1 MFFSCRCAGATQ
13 ILPCGS
19 LRIAS
24 PPEADGVQTV
34 ERFHHCPGL
43 SGGSFDVSS
52 QGTGGPKT
60 VVQSTSSECQ
70 KQLEKESLVRLS
82 MLVQRRAG
90 RFPKKISR
98 PSNSLTHS
106 LSGI

>member
-1 MFFSCRCAGATQ
+1 
-13 ILPCGS
+13 
-19 LRIAS
+19 
-24 PPEADGVQTV
+24 VQTV

-43 SGGSFDVSS
+43 SGGSFNVSS

-82 MLVQRRAG
+82 MLAPAPCGSVSEENFPSVKFADAFIVRHLATVFVKRAQ
-90 RFPKKISR
+90 
-98 PSNSLTHS
+98 
-106 LSGI
+106 

>member
-1 MFFSCRCAGATQ
+1 MQA
-13 ILPCGS
+13 
-19 LRIAS
+19 
-24 PPEADGVQTV
+24 V

-43 SGGSFDVSS
+43 SGGSFNVSS

-82 MLVQRRAG
+82 MLVQRRASP
-90 RFPKKISR
+90 FPKKISR

-106 LSGI
+106 LSDI